1 MRFVYIVIAYLLAP
15 VLCAIMLWRGLRDRS
30 YWRDFSQRFGF
41 GPLLAT
47 PGIWVHAVSV
57 GEVQAAA
64 PLVQALRT
72 RHPATPI
79 VLTTVT
85 PTGAAR
91 ARAFFKQTVE
101 VRFMPYDL
109 PGSVRRF
116 FDRVRPRL
124 AIVFETELWPN
135 LYHECGR
142 RRVPLVLA
150 SARISPRSVGRYR
163 WLVSLF
169 RETLSHGVVIAAQGA
184 GDAERFES
192 IGASPDRTHVIGNV
206 KFDFTAP
213 AETAARGRAIRAR
226 HAASRP
232 VWVAG
237 STHEREEAILLEAH
251 RLLRATVPDALLI
264 MVPRHP
270 NRFADVAEWL
280 TRNGVW
286 FARRSHDVPC
296 AADTEVLLVD
306 TLGELLDFYAAGDVA
321 FVGGSLVPVGG
332 HNLLEPA
339 VLGRPIL
346 TGPYNFNGEDIARL
360 LIERGAARVVT
371 DARDLAEALAS
382 LLASPGERER
392 IGGIGRAAVEE
403 NRGALARLL
412 ELIEPLL
419 AGPTAAAAASA
430 AAAAAEEEP
439 VRRGAPPAERSPR
452 ATD

>member
-15 VLCAIMLWRGLRDRS
+15 VLCALMLWRGLRDRS

-41 GPLLAT
+41 GARLT
-47 PGIWVHAVSV
+47 TSGIWVHAVSV

-64 PLVQALRT
+64 PLVQALRA
-72 RHPATPI
+72 RHPSTPI

-91 ARAFFKQTVE
+91 ARGLFKE
-101 VRFMPYDL
+101 AADVRFMPYDL

-116 FDRVRPRL
+116 FDRVQPRL

-142 RRVPLVLA
+142 RGVPLVLA
-150 SARISPRSVGRYR
+150 SARISPRSVRRYR
-163 WLVSLF
+163 WLVRLF
-169 RETLSHGVVIAAQGA
+169 RETLSHGVVIAAQGP
-184 GDAERFES
+184 GDAERFKS
-192 IGASPDRTHVIGNV
+192 IGAAPERTHVIGNV
-206 KFDFTAP
+206 KFDFAAP
-213 AETAARGRAIRAR
+213 AETTERGRALRAR

-237 STHEREEAILLEAH
+237 STHEREEAILVEAH
-251 RLLRATVPDALLI
+251 RLLRATHPDALLI

-280 TRNGVW
+280 ARSAVA
-286 FARRSHDVPC
+286 FVRRSQGVP
-296 AADTEVLLVD
+296 AAAGTEVLLVD

-321 FVGGSLVPVGG
+321 FVGGSLVPIGG

-339 VLGRPIL
+339 VLGKPIL
-346 TGPYNFNGEDIARL
+346 TGPHNFNGEDIARL

-371 DARDLAEALAS
+371 DAGGLAQALGA
-382 LLASPGERER
+382 LLGSPAEREH
-392 IGGIGRAAVEE
+392 IGAVGRAAVEE
-403 NRGALARLL
+403 NRGAVARLL
-412 ELIEPLL
+412 GLIEPLL
-419 AGPTAAAAASA
+419 GGSTAAAESPLAAASA
-430 AAAAAEEEP
+430 AAREP
-439 VRRGAPPAERSPR
+439 STEARSPR

>member
-1 MRFVYIVIAYLLAP
+1 VRFVYIAIAYLLAP

-30 YWRDFSQRFGF
+30 YWRNFAQRFGF
-41 GPLLAT
+41 GPSLAT

-64 PLVQALRT
+64 PVVQALRA
-72 RHPATPI
+72 RHPAIPI

-91 ARAFFKQTVE
+91 ARGLFQQTVD

-169 RETLSHGVVIAAQGA
+169 RETLSHGVVIAAQGT
-184 GDAERFES
+184 GDAERFKS
-192 IGASPDRTHVIGNV
+192 IGAAPERTHVIGNV
-206 KFDFTAP
+206 KFDFAAP
-213 AETAARGRAIRAR
+213 VETAERGRAIRAR
-226 HAASRP
+226 HAQSRP

-237 STHEREEAILLEAH
+237 STHEREEAVLLDAH
-251 RLLRATVPDALLI
+251 RMLRSSHPDALLI

-280 TRNGVW
+280 TRSGVW
-286 FARRSHDVPC
+286 FVRRSQGETCNPDS
-296 AADTEVLLVD
+296 EVLLVD
-306 TLGELLDFYAAGDVA
+306 TLGELLDFYAASDVA
-321 FVGGSLVPVGG
+321 FVGGSLVPIGG

-346 TGPYNFNGEDIARL
+346 TGPHNFNGEDIARL

-371 DARDLAEALAS
+371 DARELSEGLAS
-382 LLASPGERER
+382 LLASPVERER

-403 NRGALARLL
+403 NRGALAKLL
-412 ELIEPLL
+412 DLLEPLL
-419 AGPTAAAAASA
+419 AGTTGGAAASA
-430 AAAAAEEEP
+430 AGELRPREASRP
-439 VRRGAPPAERSPR
+439 ERSPP